1 MNIIIFIILLI
12 IISFFILITQYKIF
26 DQFNQKTYDIVY
38 SIIAHENQEYLL
50 KLIENIKKYNK
61 NYNIL
66 ILFHLN
72 DELYETFKPSINNV
86 LINDIHYN
94 KKTFHHSL
102 TVAHIDNYNYLIK
115 NYINFKYII
124 LLASNCMFIK
134 QMKLIKSPNYT
145 DNLTTCDN
153 NLKRTNHACFDSFN
167 KNKDIMNILT
177 RDKICIYT
185 EQHEGSFYTK
195 KLFGK
200 IAKYIENNH
209 LFSKINEE
217 LQFEEIILVSLAK
230 YFNSNNF
237 ILYCKVFWNNN
248 NYMVTEFDI
257 DTIRNDQNNHIC
269 IVKRVPRDINSNIF
283 KYIDNLPETFK
294 NNCNCSMCKK
304 YITR

>member
-1 MNIIIFIILLI
+1 M
-12 IISFFILITQYKIF
+12 LITQYKIF

-38 SIIAHENQEYLL
+38 SIIAHENKEYLL

-72 DELYETFKPSINNV
+72 DELYETFKPSINDV
-86 LINDIHYN
+86 LINDIHYD
-94 KKTFHHSL
+94 KKTLHHSL

-115 NYINFKYII
+115 NDINFKYII

-134 QMKLIKSPNYT
+134 QMKLIKIHDDT

-153 NLKRTNHACFDSFN
+153 NFNRTNHNWFDSFN
-167 KNKDIMNILT
+167 KNKNIMNILT
-177 RDKICIYT
+177 RDKICIYK

-200 IAKYIENNH
+200 IITYIENNN

-217 LQFEEIILVSLAK
+217 MQFEEIILVSLAK

-257 DTIRNDQNNHIC
+257 DTIRNDKNNHIC

-294 NNCNCSMCKK
+294 NNCNCSICNKNSSD
-304 YITR
+304 RHSS